1 MKKKIYME
9 MVCFS
14 ILLVL
19 LSTITLSGCG
29 IFHWKGKI
37 PDYEEQSYHCLS
49 SSEIHDIVIDNHD
62 VLIEV
67 CNSENEEIYFSYYLA
82 DDKSNL
88 YKIAEKDGKLSVKN
102 KCKPNY
108 GIFIFG
114 DEYTSDS
121 YKDVKLKLFI
131 PYDYDGK
138 LSLKT
143 LEGNIN
149 IYDILVGNLEIE
161 TQDGDV
167 IFKDTE
173 IKERLYCHTQDGDI
187 EGTLKGKLSEYNFKT
202 VSSDG
207 ESNINSSSK
216 GNKTVDLIT
225 KDGDIHVSFH
235 EYPDS

>member
-14 ILLVL
+14 ILIIL

-49 SSEIHDIVIDNHD
+49 SSEIHDIVIDNYD

-88 YKIAEKDGKLSVKN
+88 YKIAEKDGKL
-102 KCKPNY
+102 
-108 GIFIFG
+108 
-114 DEYTSDS
+114 
-121 YKDVKLKLFI
+121 KLFI

-149 IYDILVGNLEIE
+149 IYDIPVGNLEIE

-207 ESNINSSSK
+207 ESNINSNNK
-216 GNKTVDLIT
+216 GNKTVELIT